1 MHTSRLLPLAAV
13 ALLAACN
20 TTPQHN
26 MTLDQAREDY
36 NVVQADPKVTALAS
50 LQLKQASDA
59 LNTANEAW
67 RRSGDSP
74 EVNHLAYVAKQ
85 RVAIARETAMQKGA
99 EGDVADA
106 SATRDSVRLAART
119 TEADAA
125 QRSAVSSQQ
134 QAELSN
140 QQAAVVQ
147 ERNRALE
154 AQLKDL
160 NAKQTSRG
168 YVITIGDVLFDTNK
182 SDLRVSG
189 SRNMEKLVGFLN
201 QYPQRRAMI
210 EGFTDSSG
218 SDAHNLTLSGQRAD
232 AVRSALVDRGID
244 ASRLETHGYGEA
256 NPVASNDH
264 AQGRQLNRRVE
275 IILSD
280 ENGKISSR

>member
-1 MHTSRLLPLAAV
+1 MHTSRLLPFAAV